1 MHVQNFLSLTADK
14 FSPMTDRQIPDKVI
28 LNVGVL
34 DRQHQKK
41 NHSDEMFNEST
52 TQSKLKISRI

>member
-34 DRQHQKK
+34 DGQHKK